1 MTELI
6 DLAFNTLMS
15 RRIVRIEAIQTRPHR
30 LQEKIFD
37 YLLQMGR
44 RTEWGKYHKLQEI
57 KTYTQFSER
66 IPIVEYEEI
75 FPWIERHLKGENGVL
90 WPEPLIG
97 FAKSSGT
104 TNARS
109 KYIPVSRQSLYET
122 HYAGGKDL
130 IAIHLQRHPRSK
142 IFTHPNLAIGG
153 SLQNNPFGGSLQ
165 IGDVSALIMK
175 NLPSWAQWM
184 RTPSLEIALMSE
196 WESKIQRMVEVIAKQ
211 DVVSMQGV
219 PTWTLVILER
229 LLEYTG
235 KSNVCEVWPNFEA
248 FFHGAVAFEPYRQTF
263 KNLIPSPTLSFVEI
277 YNASEGFF
285 GAQTPDCQD
294 GEMLLMLDHGI
305 FYEFLPVDEWG
316 KSSPKALP
324 LSAVEPGENY
334 AMIISTNAGLW
345 RYKIGDTLRF
355 TSVSPYKFRITGRT
369 KHFINA
375 FGEEVII
382 ENAEKAIAEACRA
395 TAAKVIEF
403 TAAPI
408 YLEAGKKGGHE
419 WVIEFE
425 AEPDDLAV
433 FVDKLDDTLREVN
446 SDYDAKRSRELALLK
461 PVVHKAPRGTFYNW
475 LKSKG
480 KLGGQHKVPRLSN
493 HRELIE
499 EILSISRKIAV

>member
-1 MTELI
+1 MRRLLN
-6 DLAFNTLMS
+6 LAFNALMAK
-15 RRIVRIEAIQTRPHR
+15 RMARIEAIETQPHV
-30 LQEKIFD
+30 LQERIFES
-37 YLLQMGR
+37 LLKMARLTDWGR
-44 RTEWGKYHKLQEI
+44 QHNMLEI
-57 KTYTQFSER
+57 KNYEQFSER
-66 IPIVEYEEI
+66 LPISEYEEMY
-75 FPWIERHLKGENGVL
+75 PWIERHLRGENGVL

-97 FAKSSGT
+97 FSKSSGT

-109 KYIPVSRQSLYET
+109 KFIPVSRQALHET

-130 IAIHLQRHPRSK
+130 IAIHLQKHPHSRM
-142 IFTHPNLAIGG
+142 FTSPNLAVGG
-153 SLQNNPFGGSLQ
+153 SLQPNPFGGSLQ

-184 RTPSLEIALMSE
+184 RTPPIDIALMSD
-196 WESKIQRMVEVIAKQ
+196 WEPKIKRMVEVIAKQ

-219 PTWTLVILER
+219 PTWILVILER
-229 LLEYTG
+229 LLDYTG
-235 KSNVCEVWPNFEA
+235 KPDIAQVWPNFET
-248 FFHGAVAFEPYRQTF
+248 FFHGAVAFEPYRETF
-263 KNLIPSPTLSFVEI
+263 KKLIPCPDLNFIEI

-285 GAQTPDCQD
+285 GAQTPGCSD
-294 GEMLLMLDHGI
+294 GEMLLMLNHGI

-324 LSAVEPGENY
+324 INAVEIGKNY
-334 AMIISTNAGLW
+334 AIVISTNAGLW
-345 RYKIGDTLRF
+345 RYKIGDTVRF
-355 TSVSPYKFRITGRT
+355 TSVSPYRFRITGRI

-382 ENAEKAIAEACRA
+382 ENAETAIAEACRA
-395 TAAKVIEF
+395 TDAKIVEF

-425 AEPDDLAV
+425 AEPYDLGQ
-433 FVDKLDDTLREVN
+433 FVEKLDHTLRQIN

-461 PVVHKAPRGTFYNW
+461 PIVHKAPRGTFYNW

-480 KLGGQHKVPRLSN
+480 KLGGQHKVPRLAN
-493 HRELIE
+493 HREHIE
-499 EILSISRKIAV
+499 EILIISRNLV